1 MPDVAFALV
10 LNLHQPAYNLEDLL
24 EHHEWEAKEILWAMD
39 RIPRS
44 LWAYEDVGRVHLS
57 VSGTLLETLSSPGFQ
72 DRVYGIA
79 DCGSLLWYLQ
89 NTKII
94 QILGTGYYH
103 PVLPL
108 TPRDDCDEQ
117 LGRWQGIAQHL
128 FSRTSFPGFW
138 PPEMGFCMELIP
150 ALKRYG
156 YRYVLVDSEHV
167 EPVTPM
173 GWDELRY
180 RPHVA
185 RFGDDEIIVVVRD
198 RELSDAQES
207 GMDAG
212 WFINEVSQRTKHCGF
227 PPLVTTCTD
236 GENGGWFRN
245 SSAEANFWHVFYRDL
260 LQRARDNQSGGIRPC
275 FIDDYLDRNGTYG
288 EVTVRPGA
296 WNTGWH
302 HGSGFTQWIGSPAQQ
317 EALTRVDEMSQAIH
331 AARHEAIGT
340 SVRDPEVYR
349 LLEEAH
355 WRVLR
360 AETSC
365 NFFWGEAWLQRC
377 HDDLNQATH
386 FLNEAGSRLALSRTR
401 CRLKWRRSAAQLI
414 VRAAQVFARGSASP
428 RAPPTARRALG
439 LSWGGLPGRLVA
451 VGAGRPHLSL
461 GVLAGRLG
469 RLPCPGRVLPGIAG
483 PGLRLGRP
491 GLRAADRIVPLLPRR
506 GRLLLPGPLGLG
518 GPCPRG
524 LGLLLGSGLRRQRL
538 GPLRIGLPCGQA
550 CLLGLSLG
558 PLAAAPE
565 PEPWTAARTHSL
577 APARS
582 SRRSWTDDLVTR
594 FSSQFMASSRLS

>member
-1 MPDVAFALV
+1 MGDVAFALV

-44 LWAYEDVGRVHLS
+44 LWANEDIGRVHLS

-72 DRVYGIA
+72 ERVYGIV

-89 NTKII
+89 NTRII

-108 TPRDDCDEQ
+108 IPRADCDEQ
-117 LGRWQGIAQHL
+117 LARWHGIARNL
-128 FSRTSFPGFW
+128 FARTSFAGFW

-150 ALKRYG
+150 ALKRQG

-198 RELSDAQES
+198 RELSDAQEA
-207 GMDAG
+207 GMDTG
-212 WFINEVSQRTKHCGF
+212 WFVHEVSQRTKHCGY

-245 SSAEANFWHVFYRDL
+245 TSPQANFWPVFYENLLKRVRD
-260 LQRARDNQSGGIRPC
+260 DESGGIRPC
-275 FIDDYLDRNGTYG
+275 FIDDYLDRHGAHG
-288 EVTVRPGA
+288 EVIVRPGA

-302 HGSGFTQWIGSPAQQ
+302 HGAGFTQWVSSPAQQ
-317 EALTRVDEMSQAIH
+317 QALTRVDEISQAIH
-331 AARHEAIGT
+331 AARRNATGI
-340 SVRDPEVYR
+340 SVGDPDVYQ
-349 LLEEAH
+349 LLEQAH

-365 NFFWGEAWLQRC
+365 NFFWGDVWLSRC
-377 HDDLNQATH
+377 HDDLNEATCYLDQAWARIT
-386 FLNEAGSRLALSRTR
+386 LSVPDRSLLTLRNASSPESSCSRT
-401 CRLKWRRSAAQLI
+401 
-414 VRAAQVFARGSASP
+414 
-428 RAPPTARRALG
+428 
-439 LSWGGLPGRLVA
+439 
-451 VGAGRPHLSL
+451 
-461 GVLAGRLG
+461 
-469 RLPCPGRVLPGIAG
+469 PGI
-483 PGLRLGRP
+483 
-491 GLRAADRIVPLLPRR
+491 
-506 GRLLLPGPLGLG
+506 
-518 GPCPRG
+518 
-524 LGLLLGSGLRRQRL
+524 
-538 GPLRIGLPCGQA
+538 
-550 CLLGLSLG
+550 
-558 PLAAAPE
+558 E
-565 PEPWTAARTHSL
+565 
-577 APARS
+577 
-582 SRRSWTDDLVTR
+582 SRRSRVR
-594 FSSQFMASSRLS
+594 FASSSSMMLRAKPTWTRT

>member
-1 MPDVAFALV
+1 MADVAFALV

-117 LGRWQGIAQHL
+117 LGRWKGIAQHL
-128 FSRTSFPGFW
+128 FARTNFPGFW

-150 ALKRYG
+150 ALKRHG
-156 YRYVLVDSEHV
+156 YRYVLIDSEHV

-207 GMDAG
+207 GMDTG
-212 WFINEVSQRTKHCGF
+212 WFINEVSQRTKHCGY

-245 SSAEANFWHVFYRDL
+245 TSAAANFWHVFYRDL
-260 LQRARDNQSGGIRPC
+260 LQRVRDNQSGGIRPC

-302 HGSGFTQWIGSPAQQ
+302 HGSGFTQWVSSPAQQ

-331 AARHEAIGT
+331 AARREAIGT
-340 SVRDPEVYR
+340 YVRDREVYG
-349 LLEEAH
+349 LLEQAH

-365 NFFWGEAWLQRC
+365 NFFWGDAWLRRC
-377 HDDLNQATH
+377 HDDLDQATY
-386 FLNEAGSRLALSRTR
+386 FLNQAGSRFALS
-401 CRLKWRRSAAQLI
+401 Q
-414 VRAAQVFARGSASP
+414 QP
-428 RAPPTARRALG
+428 R
-439 LSWGGLPGRLVA
+439 
-451 VGAGRPHLSL
+451 
-461 GVLAGRLG
+461 
-469 RLPCPGRVLPGIAG
+469 G
-483 PGLRLGRP
+483 PGARMI
-491 GLRAADRIVPLLPRR
+491 AAP
-506 GRLLLPGPLGLG
+506 G
-518 GPCPRG
+518 GPDGRAG
-524 LGLLLGSGLRRQRL
+524 
-538 GPLRIGLPCGQA
+538 
-550 CLLGLSLG
+550 
-558 PLAAAPE
+558 
-565 PEPWTAARTHSL
+565 AR
-577 APARS
+577 
-582 SRRSWTDDLVTR
+582 
-594 FSSQFMASSRLS
+594 